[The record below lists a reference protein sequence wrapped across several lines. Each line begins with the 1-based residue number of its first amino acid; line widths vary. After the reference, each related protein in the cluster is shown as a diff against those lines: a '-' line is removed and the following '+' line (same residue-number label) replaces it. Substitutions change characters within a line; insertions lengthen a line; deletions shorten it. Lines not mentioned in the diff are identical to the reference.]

1 MRIVQPKD
9 DRGLAEYVD
18 PISGHTYAVICNPIA
33 DEDAYRFRLICA
45 QIKDWKKKVDTT
57 RSVSRTQGILIYVK
71 LKVPNSEM
79 NSEDT
84 KARVAAL
91 IREARVLGGAHHLVS
106 DRRTP

>member
-1 MRIVQPKD
+1 MRIVQPED
-9 DRGLAEYVD
+9 DRDLAQYVD

-57 RSVSRTQGILIYVK
+57 RSVSRTPGILIYVK
-71 LKVPNSEM
+71 LKVPSSEM
-79 NSEDT
+79 NSGDT